1 MTFLET
7 ILDRLQKASTS
18 PVMRELRGGRILS
31 VTGGELLAMVQQAR
45 QFLVASGLVKR
56 DRCVLLAPNSVRWA
70 ALDLAMMAEGIVVV
84 PLYARQAPAEL
95 VGMMKDAMPARI
107 CCFDA
112 PTVAEIQKLWPNAPE
127 ISLLDGIFAAGTG
140 VSAPAHSHADTDPV
154 TIIYTSGTTGKPK
167 ASCYTRDLGGQTR

>member
-56 DRCVLLAPNSVRWA
+56 DRCVLLAPNSIRWA
-70 ALDLAMMAEGIVVV
+70 ALE
-84 PLYARQAPAEL
+84 
-95 VGMMKDAMPARI
+95 
-107 CCFDA
+107 
-112 PTVAEIQKLWPNAPE
+112 
-127 ISLLDGIFAAGTG
+127 AAHR
-140 VSAPAHSHADTDPV
+140 A
-154 TIIYTSGTTGKPK
+154 
-167 ASCYTRDLGGQTR
+167 